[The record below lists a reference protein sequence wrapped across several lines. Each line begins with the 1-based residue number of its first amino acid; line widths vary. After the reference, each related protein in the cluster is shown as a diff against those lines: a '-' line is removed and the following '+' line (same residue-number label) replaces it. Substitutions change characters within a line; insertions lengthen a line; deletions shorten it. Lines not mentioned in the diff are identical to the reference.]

1 MILSGNNTGLV
12 DACSTVDYPDIPSL
26 GRKYEQS
33 PKDAEPADGNRVEIR
48 GISNNKDT
56 KLECKSEEIIEK
68 KQ

>member
-33 PKDAEPADGNRVEIR
+33 PKDAEPAGGNRVEIS
-48 GISNNKDT
+48 GDSNNKDT
-56 KLECKSEEIIEK
+56 KL
-68 KQ
+68 